1 MTDKYYAQLLGNR
14 VKSLR
19 KAQRLS
25 QEQLAER
32 IDKSVDTISSLE
44 RGKIYP
50 RFETALQIA
59 ETLDVELYELF
70 QVYDMPVDDKRK
82 TKLIQQI
89 IDLLQDQ
96 PEEILK
102 YILEQARQIISLKE
116 KFIEKLRK

>member
-1 MTDKYYAQLLGNR
+1 MTDKYYAKILGNH

-19 KAQRLS
+19 KAQNLS

-32 IDKSVDTISSLE
+32 IDKSVDTVSSIE
-44 RGKIYP
+44 RGKMYP
-50 RFETALQIA
+50 RFETAIQIA
-59 ETLDVELYELF
+59 DTLDVELYELF
-70 QVYDMPVDDKRK
+70 QVYDMSVDDKRK
-82 TKLIQQI
+82 IKLTQQI

-102 YILEQARQIISLKE
+102 YILEQTRQIISLKE